1 MSKYILV
8 SPEEIYPPYLTRTPL
23 IQHVVRE
30 MDAETYQT
38 VMLRLIFYPED
49 LETNPKWQTWIN
61 QTMLMYT
68 RIVLSEFIK
77 ECIDKS
83 ARKSPIFQD
92 LNIKLNRKTSPEF
105 KKLIK
110 AEKDLWVA
118 VWTILT
124 ELQANGLRHRAW
136 MLNQIVGEC
145 SGLINLMYQHHSSD
159 GKDGATDRIAQLQS
173 ENSRVRNFH
182 PPDSNPF
189 DPTQYP
195 ITFAFVH
202 EATALARRC
211 SRSHKQWMAV
221 VRARMAITTLLRKSS
236 SVSSLKDGSV
246 LTAGRPKKLDA

>member
-23 IQHVVRE
+23 IRHVVRE
-30 MDAETYQT
+30 MDAATYQT

-124 ELQANGLRHRAW
+124 ELQDKGLGHRAW

-145 SGLINLMYQHHSSD
+145 SGLINLMYQHHLSD

-173 ENSRVRNFH
+173 ENARLRDVDS
-182 PPDSNPF
+182 PDSNPF

-195 ITFAFVH
+195 MTFAFVH
-202 EATALARRC
+202 EARK
-211 SRSHKQWMAV
+211 RSHKQWMAV